1 MPKELTKKEQE
12 KFSLLKL
19 LKQKTAE
26 LKENIKKQKQKN
38 APFKILLV
46 VVGKKE
52 GPAVSKFLNE
62 KKIDVQLLFFSKDY
76 SQSPVQNVFAL
87 NYVEQDT
94 IIALTDSKKADNIL
108 NELYTNFDFHSES
121 KGKFACIM
129 PPSSATLETIKIL
142 VKNYKKPIQL

>member
-1 MPKELTKKEQE
+1 MPKELTKKEQH
-12 KFSLLKL
+12 KLSLLKL
-19 LKQKTAE
+19 IKKKTAE
-26 LKENIKKQKQKN
+26 LRENIKKQKQKN

-52 GPAVSKFLNE
+52 GPAASKFLNA

-76 SQSPVQNVFAL
+76 SQSAVKNVFAL

-94 IIALTDSKKADNIL
+94 IIALLDSQKTNNIL
-108 NELYTNFDFHSES
+108 EELSSEFDLNNESN
-121 KGKFACIM
+121 GKFACLL